1 MQHHAP
7 RSSCAFQQKQNDM
20 KNSHSLPMEKKVI
33 FQTTKLGT
41 GFFDFPTTQVL
52 NSVQPTFHRSFRNP
66 RLRKDFSCREFAC
79 IISSLTNHHFQ
90 IISLNCFLLPPPK
103 VLSPKLSPP
112 LCSSVWFPPTRQRA
126 RKSHKMLP
134 FQRKIWHLDL
144 ETEFHEDWVY
154 CTKLKSDVRSNLKL
168 KIPSN
173 HSIQI
178 PMAKIPPVHRIT
190 SAYNVCVIMCIYT
203 YLVYMHVEK
212 GFVTSSSFHHE
223 SPIAIYTC
231 IGHICTLIS
240 PNLIFWSLPRIFRN
254 IRILGRTNLDLTQ
267 PLPIFELSPAN
278 LRAPSMVSRCA

>member
-7 RSSCAFQQKQNDM
+7 RSSCVFQQNQNDM
-20 KNSHSLPMEKKVI
+20 KINIAYLWKEEVI

-41 GFFDFPTTQVL
+41 GCVSSQRHNKV
-52 NSVQPTFHRSFRNP
+52 
-66 RLRKDFSCREFAC
+66 
-79 IISSLTNHHFQ
+79 SSLVFSGLPDFEKISHWDNLPTSITHQPPFPNHFVKLFPVPAAQ
-90 IISLNCFLLPPPK
+90 S
-103 VLSPKLSPP
+103 VTVSPKLSPP
-112 LCSSVWFPPTRQRA
+112 LCSSVWLPPTRQRD

-134 FQRKIWHLDL
+134 FQRKICHLDL

-154 CTKLKSDVRSNLKL
+154 CTKLKSDGRSNLKL

-190 SAYNVCVIMCIYT
+190 SAYNVCVIMCMYT

-212 GFVTSSSFHHE
+212 GFVTSSSFHPE

-240 PNLIFWSLPRIFRN
+240 TNLIFWSLPRIFRN